1 MKIFSFLL
9 HLIIVFLQFID
20 YLGDKIRLRFNGVCL
35 KQSKLGYTLGKTI
48 NIYMVYELTGSSSN
62 GNDPTVTVRNSL
74 FGAVTWSKN
83 ADIVKY
89 GYSGYGIG
97 FDWRENVFFLGGEFG
112 INVIIFGIDMISSA
126 PWIIK

>member
-35 KQSKLGYTLGKTI
+35 KQSKLGYTHGKTI

-62 GNDPTVTVRNSL
+62 GNDPIVTVRNSL
-74 FGAVTWSKN
+74 FGAVAWTKN

-89 GYSGYGIG
+89 GYSGYGTG
-97 FDWRENVFFLGGEFG
+97 FDRRENVFFPGGEFG